1 MNRLFLITTLLLF
14 GCVNDFSYRF
24 ENPDTCI
31 TVSKYSSASC
41 TEDQAKV
48 NRAKLFKQCK
58 DLGGTP
64 AIRSEE
70 NMLVYRIFGVQ
81 CLMPDGSIKDIYGE
95 KFKRDTGQD
104 LFN

>member
-1 MNRLFLITTLLLF
+1 MRIIIAILVLALT

-31 TVSKYSSASC
+31 TVSKYSSTSC
-41 TEDQAKV
+41 TEDQAKA
-48 NRAKLFKQCK
+48 NRQKLFKQCN

-70 NMLVYRIFGVQ
+70 SMLVSRIYGVQ
-81 CLMPDGSIKDIYGE
+81 CLMPDGGIKDIYGE
-95 KFKRDTGQD
+95 KFKQDTGQD